1 MIIIEGNT
9 NKKIEDKYQLATRSE
24 HYEYIKQIMVNKD
37 RSGLS
42 KAALE
47 TLAII
52 AYKQP
57 VQEWKSKA

>member
-1 MIIIEGNT
+1 MN
-9 NKKIEDKYQLATRSE
+9 
-24 HYEYIKQIMVNKD
+24 IKQIMVNKD

-42 KAALE
+42 KALE

-57 VQEWKSKA
+57 VTRMEIQESLRGVKAKAPYKDFLIGL